1 MEKKSQLTLSPAD
14 VQTALAYWL
23 NREVLKQ
30 PVVVETVKQRSAKAK
45 PPNVFELVVRPV
57 TPEEQEDATCASS
70 SPAESA

>member
-1 MEKKSQLTLSPAD
+1 

-30 PVVVETVKQRSAKAK
+30 SVVVEAVKQRSAKAK

-57 TPEEQEDATCASS
+57 TPEEQEGACASS
-70 SPAESA
+70 SPAANA